1 MRKLNLV
8 FLAMFIGALVWVF
21 LLDDDTTRSIQRKVL
36 TVFSPFIDAS
46 SKVEGAA
53 ASLADDPIDPRAL
66 RDENERLRQE
76 VSRLRIVSQRYEQ
89 AREENDRLRRML
101 NYKESAPLELVPA
114 RVIQRTAANWWGS
127 LVIDKGLADGVGTD
141 SPVLTEAGLVGKTAQ
156 VSERRAVV
164 ILLTDEQCRVAAR
177 IEGTPEQGILMGRR
191 GGFET
196 RPDLVLRF
204 LSKDARLQRGMMVY
218 SSGVGGL
225 FPVGIPLGKVKEFHS
240 QEIYGEALIEPAV
253 DFGSLTDVFVVKTT
267 ADEPGVRAG
276 GVPAGDSSQAA
287 AAGGQP

>member
-8 FLAMFIGALVWVF
+8 FLAMFVGALVWVF
-21 LLDDDTTRSIQRKVL
+21 MLGDDTTRAIQKRAL
-36 TVFSPFIDAS
+36 ALFSPFIDAS
-46 SKVEGAA
+46 SMVDSATT
-53 ASLADDPIDPRAL
+53 SLTKDPIDPVAMRA
-66 RDENERLRQE
+66 ENERLRQE

-101 NYKESAPLELVPA
+101 DYKESAPLELVPA

-177 IEGTPEQGILMGRR
+177 IEGTPEQGILMGQR

-204 LSKDARLQRGMMVY
+204 LSKDARLRRGMMVY

-225 FPVGIPLGKVKEFHS
+225 FPVGLPLGKVKEFQS
-240 QEIYGEALIEPAV
+240 LEIYGEALIEPAV
-253 DFGSLTDVFVVKTT
+253 DFGSLTDVFVVKTRTEPDPPAVPSARPVPQT
-267 ADEPGVRAG
+267 ASQG
-276 GVPAGDSSQAA
+276 GAP
-287 AAGGQP
+287 

>member
-8 FLAMFIGALVWVF
+8 FLAIFLGAMAWVF
-21 LLDDDTTRSIQRKVL
+21 MMDRDTTRAIQQRVL
-36 TVFSPFIDAS
+36 TIFSPFIDAS
-46 SKVEGAA
+46 SAVDSATSTLTKEP
-53 ASLADDPIDPRAL
+53 LDPAAL
-66 RDENERLRQE
+66 RTENERLRQE

-101 NYKESAPLELVPA
+101 DYKESAPLELVPA
-114 RVIQRTAANWWGS
+114 RVIQRTAGNWWSS

-177 IEGTPEQGILMGRR
+177 IEGTPEQGILMGQR

-196 RPDLVLRF
+196 RPDLVMRF
-204 LSKDARLQRGMMVY
+204 LSKDARLRRGMMVY

-225 FPVGIPLGKVKEFHS
+225 FPVGLPLGKVKEFRS
-240 QEIYGEALIEPAV
+240 LEIYGEALIEPAV
-253 DFGSLTDVFVVKTT
+253 DFGSLTDVFVVRTPSAPPPT
-267 ADEPGVRAG
+267 SVPRAQPVVQAENEG
-276 GVPAGDSSQAA
+276 GAP
-287 AAGGQP
+287 

>member
-1 MRKLNLV
+1 
-8 FLAMFIGALVWVF
+8 
-21 LLDDDTTRSIQRKVL
+21 
-36 TVFSPFIDAS
+36 
-46 SKVEGAA
+46 
-53 ASLADDPIDPRAL
+53 
-66 RDENERLRQE
+66 
-76 VSRLRIVSQRYEQ
+76 
-89 AREENDRLRRML
+89 
-101 NYKESAPLELVPA
+101 
-114 RVIQRTAANWWGS
+114 
-127 LVIDKGLADGVGTD
+127 
-141 SPVLTEAGLVGKTAQ
+141 
-156 VSERRAVV
+156 VV

-204 LSKDARLQRGMMVY
+204 LSKDARLQRGMVAY

-253 DFGSLTDVFVVKTT
+253 DFGSLTDVFVVKTPT
-267 ADEPGVRAG
+267 DETRSQAG
-276 GVPAGDSSQAA
+276 GRAPAGETPQAA